1 MAQTGNRLRVI
12 ADGLGLSTNST
23 LLDTLRLKNSDLD
36 QLRDS
41 FADLK
46 ATYNFEVQTYM
57 EDRALEN
64 VGMLRN
70 GLPILKQLVRS

>member
-46 ATYNFEVQTYM
+46 ATYNFEVQTYI

-70 GLPILKQLVRS
+70 RLPILKQLVRS